1 MTFLQVCRDKAEFR
15 LSSTLRQAVLGCR
28 PAMSDNSQCCMWV
41 SKPRWFIWRR
51 DKLHPGDLS
60 FFGSHLLHKSP
71 FLLPRGIISNS
82 FWFVSLSCSLFF
94 AICLITLIFTWSCFW
109 LIYYIVNKLNSL
121 TRYFISYPSGV
132 SFRYNADVMTSA
144 LFGTFKTLKLSFPAT
159 CIYFGKVSQLKNTSM
174 FHFHGFQPVSKD
186 CLHVAMC
193 TNSIS

>member
-1 MTFLQVCRDKAEFR
+1 
-15 LSSTLRQAVLGCR
+15 
-28 PAMSDNSQCCMWV
+28 MWV

-51 DKLHPGDLS
+51 DKLHTGDLS

-94 AICLITLIFTWSCFW
+94 AICLITLIFSWSCFW
-109 LIYYIVNKLNSL
+109 LIYYIVNNLSSL

-132 SFRYNADVMTSA
+132 SFRYNADVMISA
-144 LFGTFKTLKLSFPAT
+144 LFGTLKTLKLSFPAT
-159 CIYFGKVSQLKNTSM
+159 YIYFGKVSQLKNTSM

-193 TNSIS
+193 TKSIS